1 MEYSNMSCLEIVN
14 VLKYKSDKE
23 KTAILSTPVI
33 KNKFKKELLKE
44 AAMGNAYYNFR
55 NIINVL
61 SLNYIFDNFDYDD
74 IHEAFK
80 KLSYKDF
87 SNYNSIDDNISFEIN
102 NSEIRNSNE
111 YKFFVVL
118 CENDINNTILWIL
131 QNDNLFKEFF
141 MKVDN
146 FYSMFCD
153 LDYDLIVKIIYKLDE
168 YRDYFHDKGYDFLSL
183 INKDNQKA
191 LLGENFSD
199 DIILKLIGYFNIDTL
214 SYFFLNDR
222 RSIDLFEKIPNINGY
237 INSGVKFNDSI
248 LSSQRFFNRLK
259 SSSFVIFRK
268 NINTVETY
276 NNPIMIE
283 QKLKKYYDELI
294 SSYDSEEDMFG
305 EYWGV
310 LNNPSLLY
318 NYYDKDTFIFSYDI
332 VLLFEK
338 YLSCDDD
345 DNLYFKDRD
354 ALIQIL
360 KMETSK
366 KISEVVIDAL
376 FSDNIYNVGINIR
389 EMIRYNNKLDK
400 NDKALDD
407 DRVAF
412 YKMILDFDNISSKD
426 KIKLFNEFK
435 DRNFSLTFYDD
446 LRKLKDAS
454 YDMIKNDLLDLSKY
468 SDKVSSID
476 CERTQCLVY
485 DLRDS
490 KYTMLVRS
498 KFPHKDKSNKR
509 RNCYSI
515 ISDENNNTFDQG
527 EDNDKIIYGYNSFLN
542 DRVIHML
549 EQDAFS
555 SDAYND
561 NKDVSNYVNR
571 IVSKDELVLGSDC
584 YSEVELV
591 NIQDENGKYI
601 NQKPDFIVVYDNI
614 RDIDITE
621 SKRLNIP
628 IVIIRKNIL
637 DKNERIDMEF
647 DREKDRYVNSSS
659 DEVVSRKFR

>member
-1 MEYSNMSCLEIVN
+1 MSCLEIVN

-23 KTAILSTPVI
+23 KTAILNTPVI
-33 KNKFKKELLKE
+33 KDKLKKELLKE

-366 KISEVVIDAL
+366 KISEVVVDAL

-435 DRNFSLTFYDD
+435 DRNFSLPFYDD

-571 IVSKDELVLGSDC
+571 IVSKDELVLGSAC

-601 NQKPDFIVVYDNI
+601 NQNPDFIVAYDNI
-614 RDIDITE
+614 RDIDIVE

-637 DKNERIDMEF
+637 DKNKRINMEF

-659 DEVVSRKFR
+659 DEIVSRKFR

>member
-400 NDKALDD
+400 NDGALDD

-571 IVSKDELVLGSDC
+571 IVSKDELVLGSAC

-591 NIQDENGKYI
+591 NMQDKNGKYI

>member
-23 KTAILSTPVI
+23 KAAILSTPVI

-102 NSEIRNSNE
+102 NSEIRNNNE

-276 NNPIMIE
+276 NNPIIIE

-294 SSYDSEEDMFG
+294 SLYDSEEDMFG
-305 EYWGV
+305 EYLGV

-338 YLSCDDD
+338 YLSCYDD

-400 NDKALDD
+400 NDKTLDD

-591 NIQDENGKYI
+591 NIQDKNGKYI

-614 RDIDITE
+614 RAIDIIE

-637 DKNERIDMEF
+637 DKNERIDMKF

>member
-23 KTAILSTPVI
+23 KTAILSIPVI
-33 KNKFKKELLKE
+33 KDKLKKELLKE

-87 SNYNSIDDNISFEIN
+87 SNYDSIDDNISFEIN

-118 CENDINNTILWIL
+118 CENDINNTILCIL

-294 SSYDSEEDMFG
+294 SSYDSEKDMFG
-305 EYWGV
+305 EYLGV

-338 YLSCDDD
+338 YLSCDDN
-345 DNLYFKDRD
+345 DNLYFKDRN
-354 ALIQIL
+354 ALIQML

-400 NDKALDD
+400 NDKVLDD

-412 YKMILDFDNISSKD
+412 YKMILSFDNISSKD

-637 DKNERIDMEF
+637 DKNDRIDMEF

>member
-1 MEYSNMSCLEIVN
+1 MSCLEIVN

-23 KTAILSTPVI
+23 KTAILNTPVI
-33 KNKFKKELLKE
+33 KDKLKKELLKE

-237 INSGVKFNDSI
+237 INSCVKFNDSI

-276 NNPIMIE
+276 NNPIVIE

-294 SSYDSEEDMFG
+294 SSYDSEEVMFG

-591 NIQDENGKYI
+591 NMQDKNGKYI

-614 RDIDITE
+614 RDIDIIE

>member
-1 MEYSNMSCLEIVN
+1 MSCLEIVN

-23 KTAILSTPVI
+23 KTAILGTPVI
-33 KNKFKKELLKE
+33 KDKFKKELLKE

-153 LDYDLIVKIIYKLDE
+153 L
-168 YRDYFHDKGYDFLSL
+168 
-183 INKDNQKA
+183 
-191 LLGENFSD
+191 
-199 DIILKLIGYFNIDTL
+199 GYFNIDTL

-276 NNPIMIE
+276 NNPIIIE

-305 EYWGV
+305 EYWDV
-310 LNNPSLLY
+310 LNNPSLLH

-338 YLSCDDD
+338 YLSCVDD

-354 ALIQIL
+354 TLIQIL

-389 EMIRYNNKLDK
+389 EMLRYNNKLDK

-412 YKMILDFDNISSKD
+412 YKMILDFDSISSKD

-571 IVSKDELVLGSDC
+571 IASKDELVLGSDC

-591 NIQDENGKYI
+591 NIQDKNGKYI

-614 RDIDITE
+614 RAIDITE

>member
-1 MEYSNMSCLEIVN
+1 MSCLEIVN

-23 KTAILSTPVI
+23 KAAILSTPVI

-102 NSEIRNSNE
+102 NSEIRNNNE

-276 NNPIMIE
+276 NNPIIIE

-294 SSYDSEEDMFG
+294 SLYDSEEDMFG
-305 EYWGV
+305 EYLGV

-338 YLSCDDD
+338 YLSCYDD

-400 NDKALDD
+400 NDKTLDD

-591 NIQDENGKYI
+591 NIQDKNGKYI

-614 RDIDITE
+614 RAIDIIE

-637 DKNERIDMEF
+637 DKNERIDMKF

>member
-1 MEYSNMSCLEIVN
+1 MSCLEIVN

-23 KTAILSTPVI
+23 KTAILNTPVI
-33 KNKFKKELLKE
+33 KDKLKKELLKE

-276 NNPIMIE
+276 NNPIVIE

-294 SSYDSEEDMFG
+294 SSYDSEEVMFG

-435 DRNFSLTFYDD
+435 DINFSLTFYDD

-591 NIQDENGKYI
+591 NMQDKNGKYI

-614 RDIDITE
+614 RDIDIIE

>member
-23 KTAILSTPVI
+23 KTAILSIPVI
-33 KNKFKKELLKE
+33 KDKLKKGLLKE

-55 NIINVL
+55 NIINVI

-87 SNYNSIDDNISFEIN
+87 SNYDSIDDNISFEIN

-222 RSIDLFEKIPNINGY
+222 RSIDLFEKILNINGY

-305 EYWGV
+305 EYLGV

-360 KMETSK
+360 KKETSK

-400 NDKALDD
+400 NDKILDD

-412 YKMILDFDNISSKD
+412 YKMILNFDNVSSKD
-426 KIKLFNEFK
+426 KIKLFYELK

-446 LRKLKDAS
+446 LRKLKDVS

-571 IVSKDELVLGSDC
+571 IVSKDEVVLGSDC

-591 NIQDENGKYI
+591 NIQNENGKYI

>member
-23 KTAILSTPVI
+23 KTAILSIPVI
-33 KNKFKKELLKE
+33 KDKLKKGLLKE

-55 NIINVL
+55 NIINVI

-80 KLSYKDF
+80 KLSYKNF
-87 SNYNSIDDNISFEIN
+87 SNYDSIDDNISFEIN

-276 NNPIMIE
+276 NNPIIIE

-305 EYWGV
+305 EYWDV
-310 LNNPSLLY
+310 LNNPSLLH

-412 YKMILDFDNISSKD
+412 YKMILSFDNISSKD

-571 IVSKDELVLGSDC
+571 IVSRDELVLGSDC

-591 NIQDENGKYI
+591 NIQNENGKYI

>member
-1 MEYSNMSCLEIVN
+1 MSCLEIVN

-23 KTAILSTPVI
+23 KTAILNTPVI
-33 KNKFKKELLKE
+33 KDKLKKELLKE

-294 SSYDSEEDMFG
+294 SSYDSEKDMFG
-305 EYWGV
+305 EYLGV

-345 DNLYFKDRD
+345 DNLYFKDRN
-354 ALIQIL
+354 ALIQML

-376 FSDNIYNVGINIR
+376 FSDNIYNVWINIR

-591 NIQDENGKYI
+591 NIQDKNGKYI
-601 NQKPDFIVVYDNI
+601 NQRPDFIAVYDNI

-659 DEVVSRKFR
+659 GEVVSRKFR

>member
-23 KTAILSTPVI
+23 KTAILSIPVI
-33 KNKFKKELLKE
+33 KDKLKKELLKE

-153 LDYDLIVKIIYKLDE
+153 LDYDLIVKIIYKLNE

-199 DIILKLIGYFNIDTL
+199 DIILKLTGYFNIDTL

-400 NDKALDD
+400 NDKTLDD

-412 YKMILDFDNISSKD
+412 YKMILGFDNISSKD

-659 DEVVSRKFR
+659 GEVVSRKFR

>member
-1 MEYSNMSCLEIVN
+1 MSCLEIVN

-23 KTAILSTPVI
+23 KTAILNTPVI
-33 KNKFKKELLKE
+33 KDKLKKELLKE

-294 SSYDSEEDMFG
+294 SSYDSEKDMFG

-591 NIQDENGKYI
+591 NIQDKNGKYI
-601 NQKPDFIVVYDNI
+601 NQRPDFIAVYDNI

-659 DEVVSRKFR
+659 GEVVSRKFR

>member
-1 MEYSNMSCLEIVN
+1 MSCLEIVN

-23 KTAILSTPVI
+23 KTAILSIPVI
-33 KNKFKKELLKE
+33 KDKLKKGLLKE

-146 FYSMFCD
+146 FYSMFYD

-294 SSYDSEEDMFG
+294 SSYDSEKDMFG
-305 EYWGV
+305 EYLGV

-345 DNLYFKDRD
+345 DNLYFKDRN
-354 ALIQIL
+354 ALIQML

-376 FSDNIYNVGINIR
+376 FSDNIYNVWINIR

-412 YKMILDFDNISSKD
+412 YKMILGFDNISSKD

-601 NQKPDFIVVYDNI
+601 NQKPDFIAVYDNI

>member
-23 KTAILSTPVI
+23 KTAILSIPVI
-33 KNKFKKELLKE
+33 KDKLKKELLKE

-87 SNYNSIDDNISFEIN
+87 SNYNSINDNISFEIN

-305 EYWGV
+305 EYFGV

-338 YLSCDDD
+338 YLSCDDN
-345 DNLYFKDRD
+345 DNLYFKDRN
-354 ALIQIL
+354 ALIQML

-412 YKMILDFDNISSKD
+412 YKMILSFDNISSKD

>member
-1 MEYSNMSCLEIVN
+1 MSCLEIVN

-305 EYWGV
+305 EYWDV

-400 NDKALDD
+400 NDGALDD

-591 NIQDENGKYI
+591 NIQDKNGKYI

-614 RDIDITE
+614 RAIDITE

>member
-23 KTAILSTPVI
+23 KTAILSIPVI
-33 KNKFKKELLKE
+33 KDKLKKELLKE

-55 NIINVL
+55 NIINVF

-146 FYSMFCD
+146 FYSMFYD

-435 DRNFSLTFYDD
+435 NRNFSLTFYDD

-571 IVSKDELVLGSDC
+571 IVSRDELVLGSDC

-591 NIQDENGKYI
+591 NIQNENGKYI

>member
-23 KTAILSTPVI
+23 KTAILNTPVI
-33 KNKFKKELLKE
+33 KDKLKKELLKE

-268 NINTVETY
+268 NINTVENY
-276 NNPIMIE
+276 NNPIVIE

-294 SSYDSEEDMFG
+294 SSYDSEEVMFG

-591 NIQDENGKYI
+591 NMQDKNGKYI

-614 RDIDITE
+614 RDIDIIE

>member
-23 KTAILSTPVI
+23 KTAILNTPVI
-33 KNKFKKELLKE
+33 KDKLKKELLKE

-55 NIINVL
+55 NIINVF

-222 RSIDLFEKIPNINGY
+222 RSIDLFERIPNINGY

-248 LSSQRFFNRLK
+248 LSSQRFLNRLK

-294 SSYDSEEDMFG
+294 SSYDSEKDMFG
-305 EYWGV
+305 EYLGV

-345 DNLYFKDRD
+345 DNLYFKDRN
-354 ALIQIL
+354 ALIQML

-376 FSDNIYNVGINIR
+376 FSDNIYNVWINIR

-412 YKMILDFDNISSKD
+412 YKMILGFDNISSKD

-591 NIQDENGKYI
+591 NIQDKNGKYI
-601 NQKPDFIVVYDNI
+601 NQRPDFIAVYDNI

-659 DEVVSRKFR
+659 GEVVSRKFR

>member
-1 MEYSNMSCLEIVN
+1 MSCLEIVN

-23 KTAILSTPVI
+23 KTAILSIPVI
-33 KNKFKKELLKE
+33 KDKLKKGLLKE
-44 AAMGNAYYNFR
+44 AAIGNAYYNFR

-87 SNYNSIDDNISFEIN
+87 SNYDSIDDNISFEIN

-222 RSIDLFEKIPNINGY
+222 RSIDLFEKILNINGY

-305 EYWGV
+305 EYFGV

-400 NDKALDD
+400 NDKILDD

-412 YKMILDFDNISSKD
+412 YKMILNFDNVSSKD
-426 KIKLFNEFK
+426 KIKLFYELK

-446 LRKLKDAS
+446 LRKLKDVS

-571 IVSKDELVLGSDC
+571 IVSRDELVLGSDC

-591 NIQDENGKYI
+591 NIQNENGKYI

>member
-23 KTAILSTPVI
+23 KTAILSIPVI
-33 KNKFKKELLKE
+33 KDKLKKELLKE

-305 EYWGV
+305 EYFGV

-412 YKMILDFDNISSKD
+412 YKMILSFDNISSKD

>member
-33 KNKFKKELLKE
+33 KDKLKKELLKE

-141 MKVDN
+141 MKADN

-183 INKDNQKA
+183 INKDNQRA

-214 SYFFLNDR
+214 SYFFLNDQ

-305 EYWGV
+305 EYWDV
-310 LNNPSLLY
+310 LNNPSLLH

-338 YLSCDDD
+338 YLSCDDN

-400 NDKALDD
+400 NDKVLDD

-426 KIKLFNEFK
+426 KIKLFNELK

-446 LRKLKDAS
+446 LRKLKDVS

-515 ISDENNNTFDQG
+515 ISDENNNTFEQG

-601 NQKPDFIVVYDNI
+601 NQNPDFIVVYDNI
-614 RDIDITE
+614 RDIDIAE

-637 DKNERIDMEF
+637 DKNKRIDMEF

>member
-23 KTAILSTPVI
+23 KTAILNTPVI
-33 KNKFKKELLKE
+33 KDKLKKELLKE

-276 NNPIMIE
+276 NNPIVIE

-294 SSYDSEEDMFG
+294 SSYDSEEVMFG

-435 DRNFSLTFYDD
+435 DRNFSLIFYDD

-591 NIQDENGKYI
+591 NMQDKNGKYI

-614 RDIDITE
+614 RDIDIIE

>member
-1 MEYSNMSCLEIVN
+1 MSCLEIVN

-23 KTAILSTPVI
+23 KTAILNTPVI
-33 KNKFKKELLKE
+33 KDKLKKELLKE

-141 MKVDN
+141 MKVGN

-276 NNPIMIE
+276 NNPIVIE

-294 SSYDSEEDMFG
+294 SSYDSEEVMFG

-591 NIQDENGKYI
+591 NIQDKNGKYI

-614 RDIDITE
+614 RDIDIIE

>member
-23 KTAILSTPVI
+23 KAAILSTPVI

-366 KISEVVIDAL
+366 KISVVVIDAL

-412 YKMILDFDNISSKD
+412 YKMILSFDNISSKD

-614 RDIDITE
+614 RAIDIIE

>member
-23 KTAILSTPVI
+23 KTAILSIPVI
-33 KNKFKKELLKE
+33 KDKLKKELLKE

-102 NSEIRNSNE
+102 NSEIRNNNE

-276 NNPIMIE
+276 NNPIIIE

-294 SSYDSEEDMFG
+294 SLYDSEEDMFG
-305 EYWGV
+305 EYLGV

-338 YLSCDDD
+338 YLSCYDD

-400 NDKALDD
+400 NDKTLDD

-591 NIQDENGKYI
+591 NIQDKNGKYI

-614 RDIDITE
+614 RAIDIIE

-637 DKNERIDMEF
+637 DKNERIDMKF

>member
-23 KTAILSTPVI
+23 KTAILNTPVI
-33 KNKFKKELLKE
+33 KDKLKKELLKE

-294 SSYDSEEDMFG
+294 SSYDSEKDMFG
-305 EYWGV
+305 EYLGV

-345 DNLYFKDRD
+345 DNLYFKDRN
-354 ALIQIL
+354 ALIQML

-376 FSDNIYNVGINIR
+376 FSDNIYNVWINIR

-591 NIQDENGKYI
+591 NIQDKNGKYI
-601 NQKPDFIVVYDNI
+601 NQRPDFIAVYDNI

-659 DEVVSRKFR
+659 GEVVSRKFR

>member
-23 KTAILSTPVI
+23 KTAILSIPVI
-33 KNKFKKELLKE
+33 KDKLKKELLKE

-276 NNPIMIE
+276 NNPIIIE

-412 YKMILDFDNISSKD
+412 YKMIFDFDNISSKD

-468 SDKVSSID
+468 SDKFSSID

-591 NIQDENGKYI
+591 NIQDKNGKYI

-614 RDIDITE
+614 RAIDITE

-637 DKNERIDMEF
+637 DKDERIDMEF

>member
-23 KTAILSTPVI
+23 KTAILGTPVI
-33 KNKFKKELLKE
+33 KDKFKKELLKE

-153 LDYDLIVKIIYKLDE
+153 LDYDLIVKIIYKLGE

-276 NNPIMIE
+276 NNPIIIE

-318 NYYDKDTFIFSYDI
+318 NYYNKDTFIFSYDI

-366 KISEVVIDAL
+366 KISEVVVDAL

-400 NDKALDD
+400 NDKALD
-407 DRVAF
+407 
-412 YKMILDFDNISSKD
+412 
-426 KIKLFNEFK
+426 
-435 DRNFSLTFYDD
+435 DD

-571 IVSKDELVLGSDC
+571 IASKDELVLGSDC

-591 NIQDENGKYI
+591 NIQDKNGKYI

-614 RDIDITE
+614 RAIDIIE

>member
-23 KTAILSTPVI
+23 KTAILSIPVI
-33 KNKFKKELLKE
+33 KDKLKKELLKE

-153 LDYDLIVKIIYKLDE
+153 LDYDLIVKIIYKLNE

-400 NDKALDD
+400 NDKTLDD

-412 YKMILDFDNISSKD
+412 YKMILGFDNISSKD

-659 DEVVSRKFR
+659 GEVVSRKFR

>member
-23 KTAILSTPVI
+23 KTAILSIPVI
-33 KNKFKKELLKE
+33 KDKLKKGLLKE

-87 SNYNSIDDNISFEIN
+87 SNYDSIDDNISFEIN

-222 RSIDLFEKIPNINGY
+222 RSIDLFEKILNINGY

-305 EYWGV
+305 EYFGV

-400 NDKALDD
+400 NDKILDD

-412 YKMILDFDNISSKD
+412 YKMILNFDNVSSKD
-426 KIKLFNEFK
+426 KIKLFYELK

-446 LRKLKDAS
+446 LRKLKDVS

-571 IVSKDELVLGSDC
+571 IVSRDELVLGSDC

-591 NIQDENGKYI
+591 NIQNENGKYI

>member
-33 KNKFKKELLKE
+33 KDKLKKELLKE

-294 SSYDSEEDMFG
+294 SSYDSEKDMFG
-305 EYWGV
+305 EYLGV

-412 YKMILDFDNISSKD
+412 YKMILGFDNISSKD

-591 NIQDENGKYI
+591 NIQDEDGKYI

>member
-168 YRDYFHDKGYDFLSL
+168 YRDYFHDNCYDFLSL

-237 INSGVKFNDSI
+237 INSGVKFNDNI

-400 NDKALDD
+400 NDGALDD
-407 DRVAF
+407 DRAAF

-527 EDNDKIIYGYNSFLN
+527 EDNDKIIYGYNSFFN

-614 RDIDITE
+614 RDIDIIE

>member
-23 KTAILSTPVI
+23 KTAILSTPAI
-33 KNKFKKELLKE
+33 KDKLKKELLKE

-55 NIINVL
+55 NIINVF

-146 FYSMFCD
+146 FYSMFYD

-237 INSGVKFNDSI
+237 INSSVKFNDSI

-294 SSYDSEEDMFG
+294 SLYDSEEDMFG

-360 KMETSK
+360 KTETSK

-407 DRVAF
+407 DRVTF
-412 YKMILDFDNISSKD
+412 YKMILGFDNISSKD

-591 NIQDENGKYI
+591 NIQDKNGKYI

-614 RDIDITE
+614 RDIDIIE

>member
-23 KTAILSTPVI
+23 KTAILSIPII
-33 KNKFKKELLKE
+33 KDKLKKELLKE

-276 NNPIMIE
+276 NNPIIIE

-435 DRNFSLTFYDD
+435 NRNFSLTFYDD

-571 IVSKDELVLGSDC
+571 IVSRDELVLGSDC

-591 NIQDENGKYI
+591 NIQNENGKYI

>member
-23 KTAILSTPVI
+23 KTAILNTPVI
-33 KNKFKKELLKE
+33 KDKLKKELLKE

-276 NNPIMIE
+276 NNPIVIE

-294 SSYDSEEDMFG
+294 SSYDSEEVMFG

-591 NIQDENGKYI
+591 NIQDKNGKYI
-601 NQKPDFIVVYDNI
+601 NQKPDFIVAYDNI
-614 RDIDITE
+614 RDIDIIE

>member
-23 KTAILSTPVI
+23 KTAILSIPVI
-33 KNKFKKELLKE
+33 KDKLKKGLLKE
-44 AAMGNAYYNFR
+44 AAIGNAYYNFR
-55 NIINVL
+55 NIINVI

-87 SNYNSIDDNISFEIN
+87 SNYDSIDDNISFEIN

-222 RSIDLFEKIPNINGY
+222 RSIDLFEKILNINGY

-305 EYWGV
+305 EYFGV

-338 YLSCDDD
+338 YLSCDDN
-345 DNLYFKDRD
+345 DNLYFKDRN
-354 ALIQIL
+354 ALIQML

-412 YKMILDFDNISSKD
+412 YKMILSFDNISSKD

-591 NIQDENGKYI
+591 NMQDKNGKYI

-614 RDIDITE
+614 RDIDIIE

-637 DKNERIDMEF
+637 DKNKRIDMEF